1 MCLHCLTQAWFNH
14 LPSPITTKTTKTKL
28 SLTANVVLVA
38 SKGEDTLGCFSLA
51 NRCLGHRSYF
61 ARTDVMPI
69 RHRATYPSKAQSLV
83 SRVVYFR
90 YTTNKRN
97 FKEKQ
102 TPLFTSRR
110 NPAIIKKNDIPP
122 LWQDQSTGGDTRS
135 GCTTRNTLQLYRCYV
150 V

>member
-1 MCLHCLTQAWFNH
+1 MFLHCLTQAWFNH

-28 SLTANVVLVA
+28 SLTADVVLVT
-38 SKGEDTLGCFSLA
+38 SKGEDTLGCFRLA
-51 NRCLGHRSYF
+51 NRCLGHRSYL

-69 RHRATYPSKAQSLV
+69 RHRATYPSKAPSLV
-83 SRVVYFR
+83 SRVVYFI
-90 YTTNKRN
+90 YTCTTNKRT

-122 LWQDQSTGGDTRS
+122 L
-135 GCTTRNTLQLYRCYV
+135 
-150 V
+150 